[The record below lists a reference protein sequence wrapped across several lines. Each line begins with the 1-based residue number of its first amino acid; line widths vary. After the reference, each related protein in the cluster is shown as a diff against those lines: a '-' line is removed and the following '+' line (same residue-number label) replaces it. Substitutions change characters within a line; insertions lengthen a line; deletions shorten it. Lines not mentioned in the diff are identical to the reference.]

1 MLKFKRINNGGLME
15 MEEGLRNGTTFKKLQ
30 DLAIHLKN
38 FTTMQEILWFQVWIL
53 MIKTQLII
61 RWESTMLKLKKKN
74 SGGLM
79 EMEVDQ
85 KNGIIFKSLEDLV
98 KMLMIFIDKQDI
110 LWFQVW
116 ILMIKIQFITIWESK
131 MHS

>member
-1 MLKFKRINNGGLME
+1 ME

-30 DLAIHLKN
+30 DLAIHLKS
-38 FTTMQEILWFQVWIL
+38 FTTM
-53 MIKTQLII
+53 
-61 RWESTMLKLKKKN
+61 
-74 SGGLM
+74 
-79 EMEVDQ
+79 
-85 KNGIIFKSLEDLV
+85 
-98 KMLMIFIDKQDI
+98 QDI

>member
-1 MLKFKRINNGGLME
+1 METEEVLKNGI
-15 MEEGLRNGTTFKKLQ
+15 TFKKLQ

-61 RWESTMLKLKKKN
+61 RWESTMFKLKKKN

-85 KNGIIFKSLEDLV
+85 KNGITFKSLEDLV

-116 ILMIKIQFITIWESK
+116 ILTIKTQ
-131 MHS
+131 